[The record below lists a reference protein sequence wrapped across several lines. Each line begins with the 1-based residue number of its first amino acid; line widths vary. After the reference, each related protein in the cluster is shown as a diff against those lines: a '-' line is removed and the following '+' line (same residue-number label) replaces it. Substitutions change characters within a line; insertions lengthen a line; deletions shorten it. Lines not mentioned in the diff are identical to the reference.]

1 MAERSQKVEQS
12 YKLMKEKEAKI
23 TVNHK
28 EIHLDSDADKLV
40 PGVDGCKNTFEKV
53 YFGAHCE
60 DTGFSQNCEFF
71 DEKAGCLKGTECSR
85 QPDNRKYI
93 AAVRLYQEA
102 IAEDKKVQ
110 GR

>member
-1 MAERSQKVEQS
+1 MAEKSHKVEQA
-12 YKLMKEKEAKI
+12 YKLVKEKEVKI

-28 EIHLDSDADKLV
+28 EIHLDSKDEKLV

-71 DEKAGCLKGTECSR
+71 DEHAGCLKKTECSR